1 LFVLHVLHND
11 KTLVVGIVF
20 GHHRLR
26 QMEKKRSANAQ
37 QTQLKMGTVIIMKQV
52 AMITQRAATVKN
64 MHVDV

>member
-1 LFVLHVLHND
+1 
-11 KTLVVGIVF
+11 
-20 GHHRLR
+20 
-26 QMEKKRSANAQ
+26 MEKKRSANAQ